1 MDLELLTR
9 IQDDFP
15 LVLRPYAEIGRK
27 SGLSETAVLEKLD
40 GFLEDGRLRGI
51 YAIIRGEKLGYKST
65 LVAAQVPDQLVE
77 EIAVHV
83 SAHPG
88 VSHNYL
94 RDYCYNLW
102 FTLALPEE
110 KEFSNVIEDLLR
122 IGTGKVPEAVNNP
135 GEDFEQIPYII
146 LPSLATFKIRVQFD
160 VSGASANSGASAAA
174 AGPVEPP
181 AASAASSIPSS
192 VPQKTD
198 SQKETDGKES
208 GRSGR
213 RNLTEK
219 EKNVI
224 RKVQAAVPP
233 SPKPWKEIGDN
244 LGIGEKEVLEIVKQL
259 KQNGIIRRISGIV
272 RHRKVGYTANAMTC
286 FDVPDEKME
295 KAGPAAAAFSQVS
308 HCYRRPRL
316 PEWQYPLFAM
326 IHAKNDADCR
336 RTAAKIAETIAC
348 KDYIMLFSTKEFK
361 KARVHYL
368 TEEL

>member
-1 MDLELLTR
+1 VISSASTDLELLTR

-65 LVAAQVPDQLVE
+65 LVAAQVPEQLVE
-77 EIAVHV
+77 EIAAQV

-94 RDYCYNLW
+94 RDYRYNLW
-102 FTLALPEE
+102 FTLALPTDIA
-110 KEFSNVIEDLLR
+110 FSDVIEDLLR
-122 IGTGKVPEAVNNP
+122 IKPGKLPEAVDNP
-135 GEDFEQIPYII
+135 GEYFEQIPYII

-160 VSGASANSGASAAA
+160 LSK
-174 AGPVEPP
+174 
-181 AASAASSIPSS
+181 PSS
-192 VPQKTD
+192 VPAKNAEKNPNT
-198 SQKETDGKES
+198 GVIGPAGES
-208 GRSGR
+208 GRHD
-213 RNLTEK
+213 LTEK

-224 RKVQAAVPP
+224 RAVQAAVPP

-244 LGIGEKEVLEIVKQL
+244 LGIGEKEVLEIVKCL
-259 KQNGIIRRISGIV
+259 KQDGIIRRLSGIV

-295 KAGPAAAAFSQVS
+295 KAGPAAAAFPQVS

-326 IHAKNDADCR
+326 VHAKNDADCR
-336 RTAAKIAETIAC
+336 RTAAEIAETIAC

-361 KARVHYL
+361 KERVHYL